1 MKEIIFKYLK
11 RLNINGLATFK
22 NGPAIFLDQAPDDSD
37 SRWDGSQYGRIIY
50 GLNLKDDS
58 ERKVSGTMEIAIAY
72 LFNNQGYKNL
82 LEAKKILKK
91 AFEGVFLTD
100 EDTTI
105 SLVWRK
111 SESFQEAIE
120 GQMDV
125 EVCGSVLTFDAY
137 AFPKH
142 SYLPLDAVGS
152 LAKHIDECIN
162 HRIKLDSRSLW
173 GCTSCSNRNCI
184 QSKYV
189 YYIFTNGTSQ

>member
-11 RLNINGLATFK
+11 SLNINGLATFK

-91 AFEGVFLTD
+91 AFEGD
-100 EDTTI
+100 HPHREKHQHH
-105 SLVWRK
+105 SL
-111 SESFQEAIE
+111 ESYVRT
-120 GQMDV
+120 GM
-125 EVCGSVLTFDAY
+125 
-137 AFPKH
+137 
-142 SYLPLDAVGS
+142 
-152 LAKHIDECIN
+152 
-162 HRIKLDSRSLW
+162 IKL
-173 GCTSCSNRNCI
+173 
-184 QSKYV
+184 
-189 YYIFTNGTSQ
+189 